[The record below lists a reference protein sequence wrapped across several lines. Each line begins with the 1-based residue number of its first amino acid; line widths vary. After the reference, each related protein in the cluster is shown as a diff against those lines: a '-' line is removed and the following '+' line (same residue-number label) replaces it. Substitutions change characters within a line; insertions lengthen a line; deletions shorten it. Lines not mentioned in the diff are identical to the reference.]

1 MDHTKI
7 DTAALDAPCQEL
19 LVRSLGIFV
28 ALLFFLGIIFL
39 CEITGGVIQL

>member
-28 ALLFFLGIIFL
+28 ALLFFLGIIFCVRL
-39 CEITGGVIQL
+39 LGE